1 VVLCFFLMSS
11 FVILHWMRKLNK
23 KSSSALSTI
32 DFFSKISYKT
42 LYQATEGFSPSNL
55 IGSGSFGSVY
65 KGTLHQEEKV
75 VAIKVLNLQRKG
87 ASKSLMAE
95 CNALRNIRYRNLVKI
110 LTCCFSM
117 DYNGNEFRALVFEY
131 MTNQSLC
138 CIQKTNHG
146 A

>member
-1 VVLCFFLMSS
+1 
-11 FVILHWMRKLNK
+11 MRKLNK

-32 DFFSKISYKT
+32 YFFSKISYKT

-95 CNALRNIRYRNLVKI
+95 SNALRNIQYRNLVKI
-110 LTCCFSM
+110 LTR
-117 DYNGNEFRALVFEY
+117 FRVSF
-131 MTNQSLC
+131 
-138 CIQKTNHG
+138 
-146 A
+146 